1 MKITRLRIK
10 NFKSINEAVVDFKSN
25 MSGIYGPNG
34 TGKTAIIEAIEIFN
48 LYFDFNL
55 SKDFIEKFKNKV
67 NSLMKLGTK
76 SMEIEVDIESTE
88 KVYRIYLN
96 FIKDK
101 ENNIFTRSE
110 KVEWKENLP
119 NKKFKILIESINELE
134 DIIPRLFMEKS
145 SNKTAI
151 NYVGF
156 FAEKILKS
164 KEIHLKSVL
173 SDFNSFNSFI
183 SLIYDYSKDMDKNI
197 LDKKFN
203 TFLIYWEEISK
214 ILKMIIV
221 VTLEEQ
227 ALYNVDLLLP
237 IKVHNE
243 NMHGT
248 FTLKYGNNN
257 NIYSENV
264 AIELNKIV
272 EEINT
277 IFSVI
282 VPDAKLSVKKD
293 LVRQTDGNR
302 EYAVEIF
309 VMREDKAI
317 PIERESTGIIKIV
330 SLLSALIYYIQDE
343 KAIVVIDELDIH
355 IFEYLLA
362 IILDKIS
369 RYAKGQLIFTAHNL
383 LPLEKL
389 NWNSIIVSSKK
400 DKEVVYTYLKGM
412 SATTNLRNKYLRSQ
426 SLWSEENIQPLLIN
440 EPALDLFIKRLVR

>member
-248 FTLKYGNNN
+248 FTLKYGNSN

>member
-248 FTLKYGNNN
+248 FTLKYGNSN

-309 VMREDKAI
+309 VMKEDKAI

>member
-309 VMREDKAI
+309 VMKEDKAI